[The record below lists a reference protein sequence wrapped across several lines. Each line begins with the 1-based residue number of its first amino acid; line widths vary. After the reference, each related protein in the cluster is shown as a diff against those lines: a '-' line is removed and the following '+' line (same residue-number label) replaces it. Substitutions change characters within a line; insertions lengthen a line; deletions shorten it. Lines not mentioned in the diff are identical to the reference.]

1 MQGAK
6 PLAGKSIAIMV
17 ASGFIEEHMTDVQKA
32 LISAG
37 AMTTIVSPENGVA
50 NGWHEG
56 GWGHNFF
63 VDEKISDVLPS
74 QFDLLL
80 APGGE
85 RSTATLAGNA
95 HVRRVLKGM
104 IDGGKPVALTEDAVS
119 LLAVAEVASGR
130 KLAAAESD
138 AGKLG
143 EAGATVEAGP
153 VVVDGDLITMAG
165 PDGMTAFVAAVM
177 SVLGVETETSEEEE
191 AAA

>member
-6 PLAGKSIAIMV
+6 PLADKSVAIMV

-37 AMTTIVSPENGVA
+37 AQTTIISPEIGVA
-50 NGWHEG
+50 NGWHDG

-63 VDEKISDVLPS
+63 VDERISDVLPS

-80 APGGE
+80 IPGGE

-104 IDGGKPVALTEDAVS
+104 MDANKPVALTDDAVT
-119 LLAVAEVASGR
+119 LLIAAEVASGR
-130 KLAAAESD
+130 KVSATEAVAE
-138 AGKLG
+138 KMT
-143 EAGATVEAGP
+143 EASATVEDGP
-153 VVVDGDLITMAG
+153 VTADGALVTMSA
-165 PDGMTAFVAAVM
+165 DSANAFVAAIM
-177 SVLGVETETSEEEE
+177 TTLGVVSSDVSEEE